1 MSGKSVQNN
10 CILTKRNLLNWAY
23 PVLYVLGRCVGLS
36 RDNLER
42 KYIRWSNSL
51 NYAQDYQVAGEKI
64 LLLVPHC
71 LQRDACEHKITRHI
85 ENCHQCGGCKIGSLV
100 DLQKKYGC
108 HLEAATGGTL
118 ARQLVKKY
126 MPEAIVAVACE
137 RDLSSGLMD
146 VYPMPV
152 IGVLNERPFGPCFN
166 TDVDLAAVESALQKF
181 IGVEHA

>member
-1 MSGKSVQNN
+1 MSCPSVQSN
-10 CILTKRNLLNWAY
+10 CILLKRKLLNGVY

-36 RDNLER
+36 RDSLEQ

-51 NYAQDYQVAGEKI
+51 NEGQDYHLTGEKI

-85 ENCHQCGGCKIGSLV
+85 ENCRQCGGCKIGSLV
-100 DLQKKYGC
+100 ALQKKYGC

-126 MPEAIVAVACE
+126 QPAAVVAVACE
-137 RDLSSGLMD
+137 RDLSSGIMD
-146 VYPMPV
+146 VYPLPV
-152 IGVLNERPFGPCFN
+152 LGVLNKRPFGPCFN
-166 TDVDLAAVESALQKF
+166 TDVDLPAVEGALQKF
-181 IGVEHA
+181 LGVQHG